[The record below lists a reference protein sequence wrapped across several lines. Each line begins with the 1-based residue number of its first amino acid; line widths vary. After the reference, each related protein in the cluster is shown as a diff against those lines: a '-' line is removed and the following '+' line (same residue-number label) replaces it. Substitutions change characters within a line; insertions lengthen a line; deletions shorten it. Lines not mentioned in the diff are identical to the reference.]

1 MPEETTISYHVIV
14 TGRVQ
19 GVGFRYSARKAA
31 AACGVSGWVRNRPDG
46 SVELV
51 CEGNRQRVTR
61 LLKWLQSGPP
71 GSHVTGIEK
80 NRIKPQ
86 GAHRSFTIRF

>member
-1 MPEETTISYHVIV
+1 MPEETISYHVIV

-19 GVGFRYSARKAA
+19 GVGFRYSTQKAA
-31 AACGVSGWVRNRPDG
+31 AAYGVRGWVRNMPDG
-46 SVELV
+46 SVEVV

-71 GSHVTGIEK
+71 GSYVTGIEK
-80 NRIKPQ
+80 SRIRPQ
-86 GAHRSFTIRF
+86 SVHSFTIQF